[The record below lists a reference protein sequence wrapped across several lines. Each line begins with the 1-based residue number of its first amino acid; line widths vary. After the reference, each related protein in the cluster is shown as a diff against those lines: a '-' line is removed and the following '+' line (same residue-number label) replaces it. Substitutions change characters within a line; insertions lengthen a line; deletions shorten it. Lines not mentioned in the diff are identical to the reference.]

1 MANAL
6 EFIEKDTYDFEKEED
21 KKRLEQKFY
30 KEVAPRMVEV
40 FGNELLAKV
49 RS

>member
-6 EFIEKDTYDFEKEED
+6 EFIEKDTYDLEKEDD

-30 KEVAPRMVEV
+30 
-40 FGNELLAKV
+40 
-49 RS
+49 